1 MVRAPP
7 EISQRRI
14 FQICP
19 ATHEIPY
26 LERYE
31 AGIRVDFILV
41 ATTFGEVA
49 CVRFPLC

>member
-1 MVRAPP
+1 MRGATK
-7 EISQRRI
+7 ISQRRT